1 MGPVLVPG
9 CGAVGTWVGAGGISS
24 GGACA
29 PSAAWPSVWG
39 SPSLPTDLLVL
50 DLPPFGL
57 SASSSTF
64 GRSSSAMSSGS
75 SANCASGS
83 PLPLPAP
90 GNLAFAMPPGQGA
103 ELPLAVCLVLT
114 IFCNETRWFR
124 YYLFYAYDCFS

>member
-29 PSAAWPSVWG
+29 PSVAWPSVWG

-50 DLPPFGL
+50 GSPPFGL
-57 SASSSTF
+57 SASSSTS
-64 GRSSSAMSSGS
+64 GRSSSAMSNGS
-75 SANCASGS
+75 SVNCASGS
-83 PLPLPAP
+83 PLPLPA
-90 GNLAFAMPPGQGA
+90 NFAVAMPPGRDA

-114 IFCNETRWFR
+114 MFCNETR
-124 YYLFYAYDCFS
+124 